1 MGILDHQLLL
11 RSFTS
16 DVMKENVE
24 RLEIFNIYH
33 CLRKSSFSSAI
44 KAQEKLGK
52 IPSSFLEW
60 MKYCDGGLLFDT
72 VMLSTKE
79 HDTTLDLD
87 FDTYEEL
94 NSDEAKENFAL
105 PEGFVVFA
113 FRNYGDPLC
122 FNTKEND
129 GKVYL
134 WNVENKEFDDIWD
147 SFEDWMTEE
156 IDDAIKLI
164 AEDALEPLGVKIG
177 GEDDE

>member
-24 RLEIFNIYH
+24 RLEIFSIYH

-52 IPSSFLEW
+52 IPTSFLEW

-72 VMLSTKE
+72 VMLSSKGYDE
-79 HDTTLDLD
+79 ELDLD
-87 FDTYEEL
+87 FETF
-94 NSDEAKENFAL
+94 DEYNTKDAKAEMAL
-105 PEGFVVFA
+105 PDGYSVFA
-113 FRNYGDPLC
+113 IRSYGDPIC
-122 FNTKEND
+122 FNSEATD

-134 WNVENKEFDDIWD
+134 WNIEKSIFEEIWD
-147 SFEDWMTEE
+147 SFEDWLTDE
-156 IDDAIKLI
+156 IDSAIQLI
-164 AEDALEPLGVKIG
+164 GEEVLEPLEIKLG
-177 GEDDE
+177 DE

>member
-72 VMLSTKE
+72 VMLSSKGYDE
-79 HDTTLDLD
+79 ELDLD
-87 FDTYEEL
+87 FETF
-94 NSDEAKENFAL
+94 DEYNTNDGKSEMAL
-105 PEGFVVFA
+105 PEGYSVFA
-113 FRNYGDPLC
+113 IRSYGDPIC
-122 FNTKEND
+122 FNSETND

-134 WNVENKEFDDIWD
+134 WNIEKSIFEEIWD
-147 SFEDWMTEE
+147 SFEDWLTDE
-156 IDDAIKLI
+156 IDSAIQLI
-164 AEDALEPLGVKIG
+164 GEEVLEPLDIKLG
-177 GEDDE
+177 DE

>member
-52 IPSSFLEW
+52 IPTSFLEW

-72 VMLSTKE
+72 VMLSSKGYDE
-79 HDTTLDLD
+79 ELDLD
-87 FDTYEEL
+87 FETFDEYNTNDTKAEM
-94 NSDEAKENFAL
+94 AL
-105 PEGFVVFA
+105 PDGYSVFA
-113 FRNYGDPLC
+113 IRSYGDPIC
-122 FNTKEND
+122 FNSETND

-134 WNVENKEFDDIWD
+134 WNIEKSIFEEIWD
-147 SFEDWMTEE
+147 SFEDWLTDE
-156 IDDAIKLI
+156 IDSAIQLI
-164 AEDALEPLGVKIG
+164 GEEVLEPLEIKLG
-177 GEDDE
+177 DE

>member
-72 VMLSTKE
+72 VMLSSRGYDE
-79 HDTTLDLD
+79 ELDLD
-87 FDTYEEL
+87 FETF
-94 NSDEAKENFAL
+94 DEYNTNDVKGEMAL
-105 PEGFVVFA
+105 PEGYSVFA
-113 FRNYGDPLC
+113 IRSYGDPIC
-122 FNTKEND
+122 FNSETND

-134 WNVENKEFDDIWD
+134 WNIEKSIFEEIWD
-147 SFEDWMTEE
+147 SFEDWLTDE
-156 IDDAIKLI
+156 IDSAIQLI
-164 AEDALEPLGVKIG
+164 GEEVLEPLDIKLG
-177 GEDDE
+177 DE

>member
-72 VMLSTKE
+72 VMLSSKGYDE
-79 HDTTLDLD
+79 EFDLD
-87 FDTYEEL
+87 FETF
-94 NSDEAKENFAL
+94 DEYNTNDVKSEMVL
-105 PEGFVVFA
+105 PEGYSVFA
-113 FRNYGDPLC
+113 IRSYGDPIC
-122 FNTKEND
+122 FNSETND

-134 WNVENKEFDDIWD
+134 WNIEKSIFEEIWD
-147 SFEDWMTEE
+147 SFEDWLTDE
-156 IDDAIKLI
+156 IDSAIQLI
-164 AEDALEPLGVKIG
+164 GEEVLEPLDIKLG
-177 GEDDE
+177 DE